1 MRSQRKVYQNFIFN
15 FEDIWKRKFVFY
27 QALLL
32 SSTLA
37 TCFIPSVET
46 SYSDRVDMLYI
57 NFIRSW
63 DSPDRIGLLAK
74 KEVND
79 IKGFFSVNLFIIKQ
93 RMLLTFLQLL
103 RIAQKQGL
111 HDLFTFFESF

>member
-1 MRSQRKVYQNFIFN
+1 MRNHRKFYQNFIFN
-15 FEDIWKRKFVFY
+15 FEDIWKRKFVSY

-46 SYSDRVDMLYI
+46 SYSDRVDMLYVP
-57 NFIRSW
+57 NLG

-74 KEVND
+74 KKVND
-79 IKGFFSVNLFIIKQ
+79 AKGFF
-93 RMLLTFLQLL
+93 LL
-103 RIAQKQGL
+103 I
-111 HDLFTFFESF
+111 SS